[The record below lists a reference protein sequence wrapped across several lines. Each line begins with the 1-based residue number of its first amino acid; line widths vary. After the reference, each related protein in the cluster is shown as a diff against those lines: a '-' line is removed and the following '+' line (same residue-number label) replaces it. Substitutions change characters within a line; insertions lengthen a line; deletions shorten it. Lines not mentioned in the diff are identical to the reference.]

1 VLPRWIVPRW
11 RPHQHHEIADKNT
24 PADEAAGATPARR
37 LPGWRALAETI
48 LIEMLP
54 RREP

>member
-54 RREP
+54 PREP